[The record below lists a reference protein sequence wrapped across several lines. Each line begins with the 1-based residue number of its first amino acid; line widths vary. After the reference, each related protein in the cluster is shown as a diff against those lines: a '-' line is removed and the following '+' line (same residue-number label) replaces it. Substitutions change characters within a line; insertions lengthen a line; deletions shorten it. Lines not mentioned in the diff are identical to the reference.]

1 MTLRTEKKD
10 KQKKQS
16 YETMRKI
23 QSSAE
28 RMKKLREKKK
38 LDQSFDHE
46 KFKKQERERI
56 ANLQKKR
63 FRVLKFI
70 MILPITNF
78 NGTYMIVSAKKD
90 VN

>member
-1 MTLRTEKKD
+1 MI
-10 KQKKQS
+10 
-16 YETMRKI
+16 KI

-56 ANLQKKR
+56 ANLPKKM
-63 FRVLKFI
+63 V
-70 MILPITNF
+70 
-78 NGTYMIVSAKKD
+78 
-90 VN
+90 